1 MLEIKKV
8 PPSDYDQIYRLRDY
22 SFPSIYEGDKKED
35 FQYWVANSTTLG
47 AYEQNEIIGQLLV
60 LPLNMTVHGVNM
72 PMGGVG
78 FVATYPE
85 HRNKGVMKQL
95 MQKALES
102 MREQGQLISVLAP
115 FSVSFYRYFGWELF
129 VDKVHYTVP
138 LPAFPDFGKQRD
150 DVKRFS
156 FSVIDTQLFN
166 DVQQF
171 HNAMCAKKNGAM
183 LRDIAWWKRIERR
196 QPTSHFAVFYEQHEV
211 VGYIRY
217 TIHQLTFE
225 VQDFI
230 VKNYS
235 AHKALWRFM
244 TAHAASVEKIC
255 GVTSLEEQMGF
266 LFQEPQYKRELTRDV
281 MIRIVDVEKFLQQ
294 YNWRALE
301 ANLYVQITDPFCEW
315 NEALYEINK
324 SGKISKV
331 NEENVHKAHI
341 LKLSINHLSALL
353 VGYITMERLVY
364 LTNDSCTDEI
374 ISQWEKAIPSQTPT
388 FYEYF

>member
-1 MLEIKKV
+1 MEIKKV
-8 PPSDYDQIYRLRDY
+8 PPSDYEQIYRLRDY
-22 SFPSIYEGDKKED
+22 SFPNVYDGDKKAD
-35 FQYWVANSTTLG
+35 FLYWVANSTTLG

-72 PMGGVG
+72 SMGGIG

-102 MREQGQLISVLAP
+102 MRRQGQLVSVLAP

-138 LPAFPDFGKQRD
+138 RIAFPDFGKQLD
-150 DVKRFS
+150 VVKRFS
-156 FSVIDTQLFN
+156 FSKNEAQLFN

-171 HNAMCAKKNGAM
+171 HNAICAKKNGAM
-183 LRDIAWWKRIERR
+183 LRDVDWWKRIERR
-196 QPTSHFAVFYEQHEV
+196 QPTSHFAVVYEQQEV
-211 VGYIRY
+211 IGYIRY
-217 TIHQLTFE
+217 TINQLTFN

-230 VKNYS
+230 VKNYG

-244 TAHAASVEKIC
+244 TAHAASVDKIC
-255 GVTSLEEQMGF
+255 GVTSVDEHMGL
-266 LFQEPQYKRELTRDV
+266 LFQEPQFKRELTRDV
-281 MIRIVDVEKFLQQ
+281 MARIVDVEKFLQQ

-301 ANLYVQITDPFCEW
+301 TDIYVQITDPFCEW
-315 NEALYEINK
+315 NEALFEINK
-324 SGKISKV
+324 SGKITKVSEGNVSK
-331 NEENVHKAHI
+331 EHI
-341 LKLSINHLSALL
+341 LKLTINQLSALL
-353 VGYITMERLVY
+353 LGYITMERLIY
-364 LTNDSCTDEI
+364 LTNVTCTEEVI
-374 ISQWEKAIPSQTPT
+374 HHWEKAIPSQAPT

>member
-1 MLEIKKV
+1 MEIKKV
-8 PPSDYDQIYRLRDY
+8 PPSDYEQIYRLRDY
-22 SFPSIYEGDKKED
+22 SFPTVYDGDKKAD

-47 AYEQNEIIGQLLV
+47 AYEQNQIIGQLLV
-60 LPLNMTVHGVNM
+60 LPLNMTVHEVNM
-72 PMGGVG
+72 PMGGIG

-95 MQKALES
+95 IQRALES
-102 MREQGQLISVLAP
+102 MRQQGQLVSVLAP

-138 LPAFPDFGKQRD
+138 RTTFPDFGKQLD
-150 DVKRFS
+150 EVKRFS
-156 FSVIDTQLFN
+156 FSVIDGQLFY
-166 DVQQF
+166 DVQRF
-171 HNAMCAKKNGAM
+171 HNTMCAKKNGAM
-183 LRDIAWWKRIERR
+183 LRDLAWWKRIERR
-196 QPTSHFAVFYEQHEV
+196 QPTSHFAVVYEQQEV
-211 VGYIRY
+211 IGYIRY
-217 TIHQLTFE
+217 TINQLTFD

-255 GVTSLEEQMGF
+255 GITSVKEQMGF

-281 MIRIVDVEKFLQQ
+281 MARIVDVEKFLQL
-294 YNWRALE
+294 YNWRAVE
-301 ANLYVQITDPFCEW
+301 VNLYVQITDPFCEW

-324 SGKISKV
+324 CGKITKDS
-331 NEENVHKAHI
+331 EENVNKEHI
-341 LKLSINHLSALL
+341 LMLTINHLSALL
-353 VGYITMERLVY
+353 LGYITMERLVY
-364 LTNDSCTDEI
+364 LTNVTCKEEI
-374 ISQWEKAIPSQTPT
+374 IHHWERAIPSQAPT